1 MVEILE
7 TFDASGHPQSL
18 ESRARVHKE
27 GLWHRAVNVFLFRT
41 SGRLLIQLRHSEKD
55 VWPSAWDLSVA
66 EHLKPG
72 ESFEQ
77 AAERGLAEEL
87 GICGVPISPMGAVT
101 TSCLDEPEHGIKDW
115 EFQQSFQVVTDQRA
129 IPSVGEVAAL
139 REIELEELR
148 VEFLERPAQYTPWF
162 RSRAIELGIV

>member
-7 TFDASGHPQSL
+7 TFDASGRPQGL
-18 ESRARVHKE
+18 ESRARVHRE

-41 SGRLLIQLRHSEKD
+41 NGRLLIQLRHGEKD

-72 ESFEQ
+72 ESFQQ

-87 GICGVPISPMGAVT
+87 GIGGVPLSAMGAVT
-101 TSCLDEPEHGIKDW
+101 TSCLDEAEHGIRDW
-115 EFQQSFQVVTDQRA
+115 EFQMSFQVVTDQHA
-129 IPSVGEVAAL
+129 NPSVSEVAAL
-139 REIELEELR
+139 REIEIEELR
-148 VEFLERPAQYTPWF
+148 MELLERPEQYTPWF